1 MTLDVILAFI
11 EIPLFLDDQG
21 VLFLF
26 PGWDTHRIQNKE
38 AIGDVFVPMRGKPVI
53 REDRVGQ
60 VRCLL
65 LVCDHLD
72 IMFEDFVA
80 EPVELL
86 FRLL

>member
-1 MTLDVILAFI
+1 MTLDIILGLV
-11 EIPLFLDDQG
+11 EIPLFFDNQG
-21 VLFLF
+21 VLFFF
-26 PGWDTHRIQNKE
+26 PGWDTHGIQNKE
-38 AIGDVFVPMRGKPVI
+38 AIRDVFVPMRGKPVI

-65 LVCDHLD
+65 LVCYHLD

-80 EPVELL
+80 EPVELF